1 MIEPSK
7 GAFYNPTP
15 WEDNEAFLVI
25 GTEDNLQ
32 MKAAMVCHPIQEL
45 AAIATVN
52 PDKMQLLAGATQVS
66 EQETGAIAVLDRGCG
81 DNHRQ
86 QQAHCVDQD
95 MPFRAI
101 DLFACVITPR
111 ATESC
116 RLNTLAVQAASS
128 WMLVTARTL
137 PHLGP
142 QRVMEPLPCAIIAP
156 LPKVGVDALPLWKLL
171 WEHPPLDAT
180 NCNVQDAVNDQP
192 HIQSAGS
199 STRFCQWDQWLD
211 NIPLAVGQIGWV

>member
-25 GTEDNLQ
+25 GTQDNLE

-45 AAIATVN
+45 ATIATIN
-52 PDKMQLLAGATQVS
+52 PDETQLLAGTAQVS
-66 EQETGAIAVLDRGCG
+66 EQETGSIAVLDRGCG

-86 QQAHCVDQD
+86 QQSHCVNKD
-95 MPFRAI
+95 MTFRAI
-101 DLFACVITPR
+101 DLFACVITPSAAER
-111 ATESC
+111 C
-116 RLNTLAVQAASS
+116 RLNTLAVHATSS

-137 PHLGP
+137 PHLCP

-156 LPKVGVDALPLWKLL
+156 LPKVGVDALPLGILFR
-171 WEHPPLDAT
+171 EHPPLDAT
-180 NCNVQDAVNDQP
+180 NCNVQDAVDDQP

-199 STRFCQWDQWLD
+199 STRFGRWDQWLD
-211 NIPLAVGQIGWV
+211 NFPLAVGQIGWV